1 MTHAQGKI
9 KNHAIWLQER
19 TTGCIYG
26 EGLRSVGEEGSRGWS
41 FLLAKHWG
49 WETEGIV
56 DNVRDLCCAS
66 PEGDETLCLQCL
78 MGWRGSAS
86 SGAAATGGRDVP
98 PPDAVVHSVR
108 QNAAGEC
115 VASVRAMPAA
125 AASALCWFG
134 CALTTAH
141 LLLSDAKAALAKAR
155 CCQVG

>member
-1 MTHAQGKI
+1 M
-9 KNHAIWLQER
+9 
-19 TTGCIYG
+19 
-26 EGLRSVGEEGSRGWS
+26 GEEGSRGWS

-134 CALTTAH
+134 LRPEDCASAPFRCEGCSCKGEV
-141 LLLSDAKAALAKAR
+141 LSGRVNLPITVSQ
-155 CCQVG
+155 QVNHAGRIS